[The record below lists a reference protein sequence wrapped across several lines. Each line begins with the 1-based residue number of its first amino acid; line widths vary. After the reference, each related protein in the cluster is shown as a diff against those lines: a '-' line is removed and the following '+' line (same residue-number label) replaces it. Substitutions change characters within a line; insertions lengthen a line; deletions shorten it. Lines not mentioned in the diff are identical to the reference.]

1 MIENILENRIQ
12 LLAVAGSFVML
23 VFIIE
28 LIRRKL
34 IKEEYSLLWLFSG
47 LLFFVL
53 SVWRDGLESF
63 SKLVGISY
71 PPASLLLVLV
81 LGGFAIMVHFSIVIT
96 KLSERNKTIVQELS
110 LLKREFEK
118 FKENKEI
125 K

>member
-1 MIENILENRIQ
+1 MIENLLENRIQ
-12 LLAVAGSFVML
+12 LLAVAGSFVMIL
-23 VFIIE
+23 FIIE

-63 SKLVGISY
+63 AQLVGISY

-96 KLSERNKTIVQELS
+96 KLSERNKTLVQELS
-110 LLKREFEK
+110 LLKQEFER
-118 FKENKEI
+118 FRENQK
-125 K
+125 